1 MEQNI
6 SKDKKVLLMVVP
18 CYNESKRFDI
28 SYWKWIISNSPQVQ
42 WIYVNDGSRDE
53 TGVLFGALREYGAI
67 TLNLEKNS
75 GKAEA
80 VRHGIRISE
89 TYNSTYTGVGYVDA
103 DMAFD
108 KSEVVQFCNESINL
122 LNSNTFLDCHVA
134 SRVKLSG
141 YNISRSSG
149 RHYLSRVITT
159 WFGLLW
165 REIPYDTQCGLKVF
179 NLNSSIRDAIV
190 SPFATRWLFDIELML
205 RISSV
210 KGRAIVILERPLKY
224 WKEIGESKINRR
236 EKFRI
241 LQEITSVSKLL
252 FKSRKIMIAPND

>member
-1 MEQNI
+1 MGRNF

-18 CYNESKRFDI
+18 CYNESKRFDM
-28 SYWKWIISNSPQVQ
+28 SYWKWIISNSPHVQ

-53 TGVLFGALREYGAI
+53 TGVLFDALREYGAI
-67 TLNLEKNS
+67 TLTLKKNS

-80 VRHGIRISE
+80 IRHGIRVAEI
-89 TYNSTYTGVGYVDA
+89 YNSTYIGVGYVDA

-108 KSEVVQFCNESINL
+108 KAEVVEFCKESIDL
-122 LNSNTFLDCHVA
+122 LNSKSALDCHIA

-179 NLNSSIRDAIV
+179 NLNSSIRDAVV

-205 RISSV
+205 RISTV
-210 KGRAIVILERPLKY
+210 KGRAVVILERPLKY

-236 EKFRI
+236 EKLRI
-241 LQEITSVSKLL
+241 LKEITSVSKLL
-252 FKSRKIMIAPND
+252 FMSRKIMMAPND